1 MGILK
6 IGLQLYS
13 VRDFMEKDFF
23 DTLEKVKAM
32 GYDAVEFACGFF
44 GHTGKEVKAKCDELG
59 LEPLSAHVD
68 RKGLLKDG
76 TIANYADA
84 GCKYIALPWSDW
96 KVDLAGA
103 EGYEAFKKDIETIS
117 IACKKYGITLLYHN
131 HDFEFEK
138 VDGKYKLDHLYDDIP
153 SDILQTEIDTCW
165 ARVGGEN
172 PAEYILKYSGR
183 APIVH
188 FKDYVGKRSSG
199 MYELIGGG
207 KVHKI
212 EGVPTTPFEF
222 RPVGYGVQNVKEL
235 LAAAEKAGAEAVIV
249 EQDKPSMDRT
259 SLECAEMSV
268 NYIKSLY
275 SKESV
280 TNGRKHS

>member
-1 MGILK
+1 MANLK
-6 IGLQLYS
+6 VALQLYS

-23 DTLEKVKAM
+23 DTLEKVKTM

-68 RKGLLKDG
+68 TKGLLQEG
-76 TIANYADA
+76 VVENYADA
-84 GCKYIALPWSDW
+84 GCKYIVIPWSDR
-96 KVDLAGA
+96 KNDLAGA
-103 EGYEAFKKDIETIS
+103 DGYETFKDNMRKIS
-117 IACKKYGITLLYHN
+117 AECKKFGMILLYHN
-131 HDFEFEK
+131 HDFEFIK
-138 VDGKYKLDHLYDDIP
+138 VNGKYKLDHLYDDLPAEVI
-153 SDILQTEIDTCW
+153 QTEIDTCW

-172 PAEYILKYSGR
+172 PAEYVVKYTGR
-183 APIVH
+183 APLVH
-188 FKDYVGKRSSG
+188 LKDYVGERSSD

-207 KVHKI
+207 QVHKTYDKPVI
-212 EGVPTTPFEF
+212 PFEF

-249 EQDKPSMDRT
+249 EQDRPSMDKT

-268 NYIKSLY
+268 SYIKSL
-275 SKESV
+275 
-280 TNGRKHS
+280 